1 MILMSLLFKHSFLF
15 AIATLLS
22 RVLGLFRDA
31 TFAHYFGRSAEYDAY
46 LIAILLPFFLRRI
59 FAEGA
64 LSSSFI
70 PLFSRK
76 KPEEAQNFLSTTF
89 WLTLIVTVVIYIPVF
104 LFSDGFAFIL
114 GSGLS
119 EETLSLTGSL
129 MKITYP
135 FIIFISLWAIIS
147 GVLNTKDIY
156 FIPALAPALTNIL
169 TIIFIFLSFLFLPR
183 ILGPTIGFTLG
194 GIAQFIFVFIFL
206 KKTGFKIQFY
216 FNFRHVRQILSLFGP
231 ALLGVAVSTFN
242 TLIDTNIATWTGT
255 GGVSTIQYALR
266 LYQLP
271 LGIFAVS
278 VANAL
283 LPKLSKSIEK
293 KDKNEYNSFLKES
306 IHLILFFSLPS
317 MAGLIFLNNQ
327 IIALIYQHGS
337 FTAQDTIITA
347 STLAFY
353 SFGLPFYSLHGIF
366 VRTFH
371 SDLNTKFPT
380 FVSIVMLATNAI
392 LDLILVRSYGIEGI
406 AMATAFSGLVGMIMS
421 GHIAFKSL
429 ESYDL
434 LEIIKVMT
442 ATLAMVFYILL
453 MRDIA
458 EGRIYTIFL
467 ILSSIIIYFLFAYL
481 TKIKY
486 IDKALR
492 IIKIRK

>member
-1 MILMSLLFKHSFLF
+1 MSQLFKHSFLF

-22 RVLGLFRDA
+22 RVLGLVRDA
-31 TFAHYFGRSAEYDAY
+31 TFAHYFGRSSEYDAY

-76 KPEEAQNFLSTTF
+76 KPEEAEKFLSTTF
-89 WLTLIVTVVIYIPVF
+89 WLTLFVTIIIYIPVF
-104 LFSDGFAFIL
+104 FFSDGFAFIL

-119 EETLSLTGSL
+119 EQTITLTGHL

-156 FIPALAPALTNIL
+156 FIPALAPAFTNIL
-169 TIIFIFLSFLFLPR
+169 TIIFTFISFIFIPK
-183 ILGPTIGFTLG
+183 ILGPTIGFTIG
-194 GIAQFIFVFIFL
+194 GIAQFIFVFLFL
-206 KKTGFKIQFY
+206 KKTGYKINLY
-216 FNFRHVRQILSLFGP
+216 FNFKHVKQIFSLFGP

-242 TLIDTNIATWTGT
+242 TLIDTNIATWTGN

-283 LPKLSKSIEK
+283 LPKLSKAIEK
-293 KDKNEYNSFLKES
+293 RNKKEYDNYLKES

-317 MAGLIFLNNQ
+317 MAGLIFLNNE
-327 IIALIYQHGS
+327 IIALIYQHGN
-337 FTAQDTIITA
+337 FTYQDTIITA
-347 STLAFY
+347 GTLAFY
-353 SFGLPFYSLHGIF
+353 AFGLPFYSLHGIF

-380 FVSIVMLATNAI
+380 FVSIIMLASNAI
-392 LDLILVRSYGIEGI
+392 LDVILVRNYGIEGI
-406 AMATAFSGLVGMIMS
+406 AMATSISGFIGMVMS
-421 GHIAFKSL
+421 GYIAFKSL
-429 ESYDL
+429 EAEDL
-434 LEIIKVMT
+434 LEIVKVMG
-442 ATLAMVFYILL
+442 ATLIMIFYILF
-453 MRDIA
+453 MRNVS

-467 ILSSIIIYFLFAYL
+467 IMSSIIIYFFSSYI
-481 TKIKY
+481 TKTKY
-486 IDKALR
+486 MDKALR

>member
-1 MILMSLLFKHSFLF
+1 MSQLFKHSFLF

-31 TFAHYFGRSAEYDAY
+31 TFAHYFGRSSEYDAY

-76 KPEEAQNFLSTTF
+76 KPKEAQNFLSTTF
-89 WLTLIVTVVIYIPVF
+89 WLTLIVTTIIYIPVF
-104 LFSDGFAFIL
+104 FFSDGFAFIL
-114 GSGLS
+114 GSGMA
-119 EETLSLTGSL
+119 EETLSLTGYL

-135 FIIFISLWAIIS
+135 FIIFISLWAILS

-156 FIPALAPALTNIL
+156 FAPALAPALTNIS
-169 TIIFIFLSFLFLPR
+169 TIIFTFISFLFIPQ
-183 ILGPTIGFTLG
+183 ILGPTIGFAVG
-194 GIAQFIFVFIFL
+194 GIMQFIFVLFFL
-206 KKTGFKIQFY
+206 KKTGYKIQFY
-216 FNFRHVRQILSLFGP
+216 FNVKHVKQIVSLFGP

-283 LPKLSKSIEK
+283 LPKLSKAIEK
-293 KDKNEYNSFLKES
+293 RNEKEYNSFLKES

-317 MAGLIFLNNQ
+317 MAGLIFLNNE
-327 IIALIYQHGS
+327 IIALIYQHGN
-337 FTAQDTIITA
+337 FTAQDTLITA

-380 FVSIVMLATNAI
+380 FVSIVMLASNAI
-392 LDLILVRSYGIEGI
+392 LDVLLVRSYGIEGI
-406 AMATAFSGLVGMIMS
+406 AMATAMSGFVGMVMS
-421 GHIAFKSL
+421 GYIAFKSL
-429 ESYDL
+429 DPEDL
-434 LEIIKVMT
+434 FEIIKVMSST
-442 ATLAMVFYILL
+442 FIMIAYILL
-453 MRDIA
+453 IKNLS
-458 EGRIYTIFL
+458 EGRLFTIFL
-467 ILSSIIIYFLFAYL
+467 ITSSIIIYFLSAYI

>member
-1 MILMSLLFKHSFLF
+1 MSQLFKHSFLF

-31 TFAHYFGRSAEYDAY
+31 TFAHYFGRSSEYDAY

-89 WLTLIVTVVIYIPVF
+89 WLTLFVTILIYIPVF
-104 LFSDGFAFIL
+104 FFSDGFAFVL
-114 GSGLS
+114 GSGMA
-119 EETLSLTGSL
+119 EETISLTGYL

-156 FIPALAPALTNIL
+156 FVPALAPALTNIS
-169 TIIFIFLSFLFLPR
+169 TIVFTFISFLFLPQ
-183 ILGPTIGFTLG
+183 ILGPTIGFTVG
-194 GIAQFIFVFIFL
+194 GVAQFLFVFFFL
-206 KKTGFKIQFY
+206 RKTGFKIHFY
-216 FNFRHVRQILSLFGP
+216 FNVKHVKQIMSLFGP

-283 LPKLSKSIEK
+283 LPKLSKAIEK
-293 KDKNEYNSFLKES
+293 RDKKEYDNFLKES

-317 MAGLIFLNNQ
+317 MAGLIFLNNE
-327 IIALIYQHGS
+327 IIALIYQHGN
-337 FTAQDTIITA
+337 FTAQDTLITA

-380 FVSIVMLATNAI
+380 FVSIVMLASNAI
-392 LDLILVRSYGIEGI
+392 LDVLLVRSYGIEGI
-406 AMATAFSGLVGMIMS
+406 AMATAISGFVGMVMS
-421 GHIAFKSL
+421 GYIAFKSL
-429 ESYDL
+429 DPKDL
-434 LEIIKVMT
+434 LEIIKVMSST
-442 ATLAMVFYILL
+442 FMMIIYILL
-453 MRDIA
+453 TKNLS
-458 EGRIYTIFL
+458 EGRLFTIFL
-467 ILSSIIIYFLFAYL
+467 VASSILIYFLSAYV

-486 IDKALR
+486 INKALR